1 MVPLPSSRST
11 WNRLGGGRGS
21 VFWTLAAANILR
33 RRVGHRLV
41 AEPLRPS
48 GAGRSVPRRGGRDV
62 HSACDHTSCRDGADG
77 PGGRSGAFAQ
87 ARRAADGEH
96 GRCMSAHGDHGTV
109 RGAFACAVVLGLAL
123 GSFRAID
130 ARSTLTTS
138 DASMR
143 ERYAG
148 DIRDHDSRSRAW
160 STALLLVVI
169 AGRLFRGAGGRS
181 YLVCPRG
188 DRQSSGQTSTT
199 EAAGEKL
206 PPPGLTSTVGRRHG
220 TLGLW
225 RGDPR
230 WGIP

>member
-1 MVPLPSSRST
+1 MNSTTIAVDVAKAVFEVAVSEHPGQVRERHRFFAGMV
-11 WNRLGGGRGS
+11 
-21 VFWTLAAANILR
+21 
-33 RRVGHRLV
+33 
-41 AEPLRPS
+41 
-48 GAGRSVPRRGGRDV
+48 
-62 HSACDHTSCRDGADG
+62 
-77 PGGRSGAFAQ
+77 
-87 ARRAADGEH
+87 
-96 GRCMSAHGDHGTV
+96 
-109 RGAFACAVVLGLAL
+109 
-123 GSFRAID
+123 
-130 ARSTLTTS
+130 TTS

-220 TLGLW
+220 TLGLGA
-225 RGDPR
+225 GDPR